1 MKETNDVQSP
11 YTEQAAKVPTGAGTN
26 TVTSGGFDL
35 GPGTQKETAH
45 QAGPTV
51 TTFTPQGGA
60 SVPGKLDG
68 ISDIQPRKYHTIPA
82 DISKPS

>member
-1 MKETNDVQSP
+1 MKTPHDVQTP
-11 YTEQAAKVPTGAGTN
+11 YTNGVAPVPSGAGAN

-35 GPGTQKETAH
+35 GPGTVKETPH

-60 SVPGKLDG
+60 STPGKLDG
-68 ISDIQPRKYHTIPA
+68 AGNVVPRKYHGIPN
-82 DISKPS
+82 IEP

>member
-1 MKETNDVQSP
+1 MKEMNDVQSP
-11 YTEQAAKVPTGAGTN
+11 YTNGVAKVPTGAGNN
-26 TVTSGGFDL
+26 TVTSGGMDL
-35 GPGTQKETAH
+35 GPGTVKESPH
-45 QAGPTV
+45 EAGPTV

-82 DISKPS
+82 DIAKP